1 MYRLF
6 KSKMWYMWSSFFH
19 YWPYKHLTNTNTQA
33 TALSNDDLPMYMEML
48 KLHT

>member
-6 KSKMWYMWSSFFH
+6 KCKMCYMGSSFFH
-19 YWPYKHLTNTNTQA
+19 YCPFKLLTNTNTQA

>member
-6 KSKMWYMWSSFFH
+6 KIKMWYMGSSFFH